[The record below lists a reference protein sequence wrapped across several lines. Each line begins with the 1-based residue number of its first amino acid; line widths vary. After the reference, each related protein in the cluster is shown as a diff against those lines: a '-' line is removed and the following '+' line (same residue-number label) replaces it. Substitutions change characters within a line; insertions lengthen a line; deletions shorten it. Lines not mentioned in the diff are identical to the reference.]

1 MILKSGF
8 AGMLLFMLCV
18 SCNKKELAVLDEGKV
33 VKLTVK
39 GNSTEQLEFIYKDEV
54 IAETK
59 TLPAF
64 ELNTLLSVDEKD
76 AEIKIRKKGS
86 TETLKSKLIS
96 ASSYNQD
103 LTVYYDGNK
112 IYDNSVTLLIK
123 GYALSGELELLVD
136 GTMLLSGTGIIE
148 NGSGTVILMDK
159 GMTRELQI
167 RKKGESTALLTRTI
181 EVLPA
186 RQPVSFFFDG
196 KAIVD
201 NVKLDPPADPAN
213 MMVKA
218 KFETQWPANFKGVD
232 VELVL
237 YTKDP
242 RTNAAAVKTS
252 PEIRFTLFKDGSFN
266 SIELPPIPANYI
278 YSYDIVEKG
287 TDQVPYV
294 NLAPPI
300 LTNGFP
306 FAPNMGRYG
315 ELKFEAGK
323 SKLILMR
330 DSRNLV
336 ASPARATLLSGTGTD
351 LSQYF
356 Q

>member
-1 MILKSGF
+1 MIVKSGL
-8 AGMLLFMLCV
+8 ASMLLFMLCI
-18 SCNKKELAVLDEGKV
+18 SCNKKELALPEEGKV

-39 GNSTEQLEFIYKDEV
+39 GNSTEQLEFVYKDEV

-64 ELNTLLSVDEKD
+64 ELNTLLSVDGQD

-86 TETLKSKLIS
+86 AGILKSNVIS

-103 LTVYYDGNK
+103 FTVYYDGSK
-112 IYDNSVTLLIK
+112 IYDNLVTLLIK
-123 GYALSGELELLVD
+123 GYVLSGELEFLLD
-136 GTMLLSGTGIIE
+136 GNLVLSGTGIINNTG
-148 NGSGTVILMDK
+148 NGTAVLMDK
-159 GMTRELQI
+159 GMIREFQI
-167 RKKGESTALLTRTI
+167 RKKGEATALLTRTI
-181 EVLPA
+181 QSLPA
-186 RQPVSFFFDG
+186 QQSVNFFFDG

-252 PEIRFTLFKDGSFN
+252 PEIRFALSKDGSFN
-266 SIELPPIPANYI
+266 AIELPPIPANYI

-287 TDQVPYV
+287 TDQIPYV

-306 FAPNMGRYG
+306 FTPNLGRFG

-323 SKLILMR
+323 SKLLVLR
-330 DSRNLV
+330 DSRFLIGTPRGT
-336 ASPARATLLSGTGTD
+336 ALSGTFTD